1 MESNLPQDQN
11 LEKNTVKHVWLTRI
25 FILIG
30 FFVGIYLALIILG
43 GIFKKTG
50 VINYLSAVDDFIFTP
65 QSKIGSINKRT
76 NILILGKAGKGSTAP
91 DLTDTIIFASV
102 SHIQPSITLISL
114 PRDIWIP
121 ALRAKLNSAYYWGNQ
136 RRIGGGLVLVKSTTK
151 EIVGEPIQHA
161 LVIDYSGFKKLID
174 VLGGVDINIDRSF
187 VDEKFPILGR
197 ENDLCDGDKEFK
209 CRYETLRFAQGKQSM
224 NGETA
229 LKFVRSRNAQ
239 GDEGTDIAR
248 EQRQQK
254 VISAVKAKVLNP
266 RTFFNP
272 VKDLQ
277 IWKVVRESIE
287 TDINSS
293 GAAILVRRV
302 IQSGKN
308 ISSDIIPKE
317 FLVNPPI
324 SSQFDYQYVF
334 VPRKG
339 RLSDGRPDWSEI
351 ESWVDNLLR

>member
-1 MESNLPQDQN
+1 M
-11 LEKNTVKHVWLTRI
+11 
-25 FILIG
+25 
-30 FFVGIYLALIILG
+30 GIYLVFLILG
-43 GIFKKTG
+43 GVFKKTG
-50 VINYLSAVDDFIFTP
+50 TINYLSAVGDFIFTP
-65 QSKIGSINKRT
+65 KSKIESINKRT

-91 DLTDTIIFASV
+91 DLTDTIIFASI
-102 SHIQPSITLISL
+102 SHKEPSATLISL

-121 ALRAKLNSAYYWGNQ
+121 ALRAKLNSAYYWGDQ
-136 RRIGGGLVLVKSTTK
+136 KQTGGGLVLAKSTAE
-151 EIVGEPIQHA
+151 EIVGEPIQYA
-161 LVIDYSGFKKLID
+161 LVVDFSGFKKLID
-174 VLGGVDINIDRSF
+174 VLGGIDINIDRSF

-209 CRYETLRFAQGKQSM
+209 CRYETIRFEKGLMSM
-224 NGETA
+224 DGETA

-254 VISAVKAKVLNP
+254 VISGIKAKILNP
-266 RTFFNP
+266 RTFLNP

-293 GAAILVRRV
+293 GVAILVRRG

-317 FLVNPPI
+317 LLINPTI
-324 SSQFDYQYVF
+324 SPQYDNQYVF

-339 RLSDGRPDWSEI
+339 RLSDGRFDWSEI
-351 ESWVDNLLR
+351 EGWVGNLLR